1 MNEQYLEQQSD
12 WKQLSI
18 KQEKKSIAIKKEG
31 KSYIHLH
38 INSMPNQTE

>member
-12 WKQLSI
+12 RKQLSI